1 MLQAMPLVYNL
12 FPFDSVFLFTL
23 VLKASFSL
31 CNIIIYLVGILK
43 LASWN
48 MKVGRTAED

>member
-12 FPFDSVFLFTL
+12 FLFVSVFLFTL

-31 CNIIIYLVGILK
+31 WNIIIYLVGILK

-48 MKVGRTAED
+48 MKVGRTAEN